1 MCVGLIDLFFM
12 NTIDIIIGIIL
23 LVGTV
28 NGFMKGLFVEVTTLV
43 GLVLGIYGA
52 IHFSYFLGDFL
63 QSSVS
68 WDQSMIELVSFAGTF
83 LIILIALVL
92 LGKAMTKVADTL
104 ALGFFN
110 KIVGA
115 IFGFLKYALILSIV
129 LLVYDQI
136 STSLR
141 FVEKEKTKTSV
152 LYAPVKNLAPAIFPD
167 LVKVEVKKSK
177 KKV

>member
-1 MCVGLIDLFFM
+1 M

-23 LVGTV
+23 LVGAV

-52 IHFSYFLGDFL
+52 IHFSYFLSDFL
-63 QSSVS
+63 KSSVT
-68 WDQSMIELVSFAGTF
+68 WDESMIQLVSFAGTF

-92 LGKAMTKVADTL
+92 LGKAMTKIAETL

-110 KIVGA
+110 KIIGG

-129 LLVYDQI
+129 LLVYDEVNA
-136 STSLR
+136 SLR
-141 FVEKEKTKTSV
+141 FVEKEKTKSSI
-152 LYAPVKNLAPAIFPD
+152 LYEPVKNLAPYLFPNI
-167 LVKVEVKKSK
+167 VKVEK
-177 KKV
+177 KKRPKKI

>member
-1 MCVGLIDLFFM
+1 M
-12 NTIDIIIGIIL
+12 NTIDIILAVIL
-23 LVGTV
+23 IFGAI
-28 NGFMKGLFVEVTTLV
+28 NGFLRGLFIEVTTLV
-43 GLVLGIYGA
+43 GLVLGVYGA

-63 QSSVS
+63 KDSVS
-68 WDQSMIELVSFAGTF
+68 WEESMIQVVSFAGTF

-92 LGKAMTKVADTL
+92 LGKALTKIAETI

-136 STSLR
+136 SGSFP
-141 FVEKEKTKTSV
+141 FVEKKKVKESV
-152 LYAPVKNLAPAIFPD
+152 LYEPVKNLAPTIFPK
-167 LVKVEVKKSK
+167 LIKVSDASRRKKSL
-177 KKV
+177 

>member
-1 MCVGLIDLFFM
+1 M
-12 NTIDIIIGIIL
+12 NTVDIILAVIL
-23 LVGTV
+23 IFGAI
-28 NGFMKGLFVEVTTLV
+28 NGFLKGLFIEVTTLV

-52 IHFSYFLGDFL
+52 IHFSHFLGDFL
-63 QSSVS
+63 KDSVS
-68 WDQSMIELVSFAGTF
+68 WEESMIQVVSFAGTF

-92 LGKAMTKVADTL
+92 LGKALTKIAETI

-136 STSLR
+136 SGSFP
-141 FVEKEKTKTSV
+141 FVEKKKVKESV
-152 LYAPVKNLAPAIFPD
+152 LYEPVKNLAPTIFPNLIKIKD
-167 LVKVEVKKSK
+167 
-177 KKV
+177 

>member
-1 MCVGLIDLFFM
+1 M

-43 GLVLGIYGA
+43 GLVLGVYGA
-52 IHFSYFLGDFL
+52 IHFSYFLGNFL
-63 QSSVS
+63 ESSVN

-83 LIILIALVL
+83 LIILAALVF

-136 STSLR
+136 NASLR
-141 FVEKEKTKTSV
+141 FVEKEKTRTSI
-152 LYAPVKNLAPAIFPD
+152 LYEPVKKLAPTIFPD
-167 LVKVEVKKSK
+167 LVKVEGRTPK
-177 KKV
+177 KKI

>member
-1 MCVGLIDLFFM
+1 M
-12 NTIDIIIGIIL
+12 NTIDIVLGIIL
-23 LVGTV
+23 IFGTV

-63 QSSVS
+63 KSSVT

-83 LIILIALVL
+83 LIILVALVL

-110 KIVGA
+110 KIIGA
-115 IFGFLKYALILSIV
+115 VFGLLKYAL
-129 LLVYDQI
+129 
-136 STSLR
+136 
-141 FVEKEKTKTSV
+141 
-152 LYAPVKNLAPAIFPD
+152 
-167 LVKVEVKKSK
+167 
-177 KKV
+177 

>member
-1 MCVGLIDLFFM
+1 M

-43 GLVLGIYGA
+43 GLVLGVYGA
-52 IHFSYFLGDFL
+52 IHFSYFLGNFL
-63 QSSVS
+63 ESSVN

-83 LIILIALVL
+83 LIILAALVF

-115 IFGFLKYALILSIV
+115 IFGFLKYALVLSIV

-136 STSLR
+136 NASLR
-141 FVEKEKTKTSV
+141 FVEKEKTRTSI
-152 LYAPVKNLAPAIFPD
+152 LYEPVKKLAPTIFPD
-167 LVKVEVKKSK
+167 LVKVEGRKPK
-177 KKV
+177 KKI

>member
-1 MCVGLIDLFFM
+1 M

-23 LVGTV
+23 LVGAV

-52 IHFSYFLGDFL
+52 IHFSYFLSDFL
-63 QSSVS
+63 KSSVT
-68 WDQSMIELVSFAGTF
+68 WDESMIQLVSFAGTF

-92 LGKAMTKVADTL
+92 LGKAMTKIAETL

-110 KIVGA
+110 KIIGG

-129 LLVYDQI
+129 LLVYDEVNA
-136 STSLR
+136 SLR
-141 FVEKEKTKTSV
+141 FVEKEKTKSSI
-152 LYAPVKNLAPAIFPD
+152 LYEPVKNLAPYLFPNI
-167 LVKVEVKKSK
+167 VKVEK
-177 KKV
+177 KKRIKKI